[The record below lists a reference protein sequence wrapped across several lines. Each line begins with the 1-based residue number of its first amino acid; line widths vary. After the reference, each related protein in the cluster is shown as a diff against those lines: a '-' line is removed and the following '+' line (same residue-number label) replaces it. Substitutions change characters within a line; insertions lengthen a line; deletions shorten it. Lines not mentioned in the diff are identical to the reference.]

1 MSIKPTGSMTA
12 ASCTAC
18 SWIANT
24 ARSVGTTVVGA
35 ATKVAELAATAFRAL
50 ARYASIALCYAK
62 NSAIAGLNVIKAHP
76 QAAMGGLAVLVLAAA
91 AYAYS
96 QRTAV

>member
-12 ASCTAC
+12 ATSAC

-24 ARSVGTTVVGA
+24 ARSAGNAVVGS
-35 ATKVAELAATAFRAL
+35 ATKVAQLVANAFRAL
-50 ARYASIALCYAK
+50 GQYASAALCYTK
-62 NSAIAGLNVIKAHP
+62 NSAIAGMNLLKANP
-76 QAAMGGLAVLVLAAA
+76 QIALGGLALLVVAAA

-96 QRTAV
+96 QKATV